1 MAMTSLAPTVAPVIT
16 KTKKLVA
23 EKSTRAALRL
33 VADATEGKQANRRFF
48 ALFMTTI
55 GIAGL
60 FILLVINTLLAQD
73 AFTLAK
79 LQADVKLSSD
89 QYEAVTE
96 EIERIS
102 SPAVLA
108 NKATKLGM
116 RPSITPTFLDINTPI
131 EPSGVASHG

>member
-1 MAMTSLAPTVAPVIT
+1 MAMTALAPTFNNAR
-16 KTKKLVA
+16 KLVT

-33 VADATEGKQANRRFF
+33 VADANEGKQANRKFF
-48 ALFMTTI
+48 ALFMTTL
-55 GIAGL
+55 GAGGL
-60 FILLVINTLLAQD
+60 FILLIINTLLAQD

-89 QYEAVTE
+89 QYEAVTS

-108 NKATKLGM
+108 NKAYKLGM
-116 RPSITPTFLDINTPI
+116 RPSTTPTFLNLDVPI
-131 EPSGVASHG
+131 APVGVPSHG